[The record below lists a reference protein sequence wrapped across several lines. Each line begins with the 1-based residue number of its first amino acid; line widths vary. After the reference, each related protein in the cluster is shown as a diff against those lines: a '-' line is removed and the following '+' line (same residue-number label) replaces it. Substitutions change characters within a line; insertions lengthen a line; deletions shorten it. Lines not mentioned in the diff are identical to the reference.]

1 MTILDKAAEIT
12 SKDRN
17 QTYGPPR
24 ENIQQTVELI
34 NAYLKK
40 KLKTPLTSRD
50 FCWLM
55 ILLKASRDSHLP
67 KEDNLVDTAGWARVA
82 EMLGETKLVSTRTS
96 SSGSPGSPPQDQSH
110 PPEPR

>member
-1 MTILDKAAEIT
+1 MSILDKAAEIT

-17 QTYGPPR
+17 HAYGPPTD
-24 ENIQQTVELI
+24 NIKQTVELI

-40 KLKTPLTSRD
+40 KLKAPLTSRD

-67 KEDNLVDTAGWARVA
+67 KEDNLIDTAGWARVA
-82 EMLGETKLVSTRTS
+82 EMLGETPLVPTD
-96 SSGSPGSPPQDQSH
+96 GG
-110 PPEPR
+110 EK